1 MRNKILSFIL
11 LLAVGLVLL
20 PLENSV
26 RAERTILKYGG
37 ARVSIKLREAIGQNL
52 AIALLAGMRGIVADF
67 LWINGH
73 GYWEKKEWLRQYQ
86 NIEVVAA
93 LQPQGVM
100 FWDLGQWHMAWNIG
114 YGVLSDPKNRT
125 KAEGI
130 KREHEWHEK
139 AREFLE
145 RGIENIP
152 NRYDL
157 YFTMGWLYYGKLS
170 KDCDSP
176 PCQEA
181 FCKAAEYFRKASSF
195 PDAPQF
201 VARFYPRAL
210 EKCGKVQEAY
220 EEWKRLWFQDH
231 AKVPQTWNIVEREL
245 RDLETKLQIP
255 DDQRLFPPPLSQ

>member
-1 MRNKILSFIL
+1 MRTKILIVIL
-11 LLAVGLVLL
+11 LLGTGLALL

-26 RAERTILKYGG
+26 RAERMQLKYGG

-67 LWINGH
+67 MWINGH

-86 NIEVVAA
+86 NIEVVAT
-93 LQPQGVM
+93 LQPQALM

-130 KREHEWHEK
+130 KREREWHEK
-139 AREFLE
+139 AREFIA

-152 NRYDL
+152 NHYDL
-157 YFTMGWLYYGKLS
+157 YFTMGWLYYEKLS
-170 KDCDSP
+170 KDCDQP
-176 PCQEA
+176 PCREA
-181 FCKAAEYFRKASSF
+181 FCTAAEYFHKAASF
-195 PDAPQF
+195 PDVPQF
-201 VARFYPRAL
+201 VPRFYPRAL
-210 EKCGKVQEAY
+210 EKCGQPMAAY

-231 AKVPQTWNIVEREL
+231 TKVQQSWSIVEREI
-245 RDLETKLQIP
+245 RRLEDELHIP
-255 DDQRLFPPPLSQ
+255 NEDRLFPPPLPT